1 MLTAVTLYYDAELD
15 YNYQFKGMAGL
26 GFAIYTVWYL
36 LPQDPKLA
44 FKMYMDVTNI
54 YQTLLYLEKVLK
66 SGRRKSDNLLK
77 LKQKILLL
85 DNIKNI

>member
-44 FKMYMDVTNI
+44 FKMYMDVFS
-54 YQTLLYLEKVLK
+54 LL
-66 SGRRKSDNLLK
+66 
-77 LKQKILLL
+77 
-85 DNIKNI
+85 